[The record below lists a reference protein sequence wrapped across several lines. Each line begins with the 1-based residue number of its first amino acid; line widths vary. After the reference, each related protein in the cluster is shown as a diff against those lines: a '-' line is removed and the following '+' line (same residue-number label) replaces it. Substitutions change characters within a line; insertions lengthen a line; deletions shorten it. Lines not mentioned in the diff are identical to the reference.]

1 MKTDAEL
8 KSDAMTLLRVN
19 LGLVE
24 SERFLALIQREPF
37 DYTEWR
43 RSCWKDAT
51 VSELIIKARQ
61 MRSIPD

>member
-24 SERFLALIQREPF
+24 SARFLALIQREPF

-43 RSCWKDAT
+43 RSSWKDAA
-51 VSELIIKARQ
+51 VSDLATQARQ
-61 MRSIPD
+61 LRATRD

>member
-24 SERFLALIQREPF
+24 SERFLALMQREPF

-43 RSCWKDAT
+43 RRCWKDAT
-51 VSELIIKARQ
+51 VAELIIKARQ
-61 MRSIPD
+61 MRTTAE

>member
-24 SERFLALIQREPF
+24 SERFLALMQREPF

-43 RSCWKDAT
+43 RSRWSDMA
-51 VSELIIKARQ
+51 VSELALEARK
-61 MRSIPD
+61 MRTTAD

>member
-8 KSDAMTLLRVN
+8 KSDAMTLLRAN

-24 SERFLALIQREPF
+24 SERFLALIQREQF

-43 RSCWKDAT
+43 RSRWTGAT
-51 VSELIIKARQ
+51 VSELAMEARKK
-61 MRSIPD
+61 RSTPD